1 MKRVHTNRRG
11 GGEPAEQSITVERV
25 KASPDVV
32 PLDRWRQ
39 IAYSLVANIL
49 YTNVWGVKGMAA
61 EVSGDVAISEIMQS
75 LRRIIKSLQDYYQE
89 VSENFGVTGPQL
101 WALKTIS
108 HHDSL
113 SLSELSQKMYLHPST
128 MTGVI
133 DRLEKKGYVKRNRNQ
148 GDRRVVCVAL
158 TAKGKGLVSRAPNPI
173 QGKMIYGL
181 RKLNRGELGGIYA
194 SVQRLVEI
202 MEAQNVRATFFF
214 DEE

>member
-1 MKRVHTNRRG
+1 MAHRLHEKD
-11 GGEPAEQSITVERV
+11 ELLS
-25 KASPDVV
+25 
-32 PLDRWRQ
+32 LDREGR
-39 IAYSLVANIL
+39 ISYSLVANIL
-49 YTNVWGVKGMAA
+49 YTNVWGIKRMAG
-61 EVSGDVAISEIMQS
+61 EVAGDIAISEIMQS
-75 LRRIIKSLQDYYQE
+75 LRRIIKSIQDYYQE

-128 MTGVI
+128 ITGVI

-158 TAKGKGLVSRAPNPI
+158 TAKGKSLVGRAPNPI